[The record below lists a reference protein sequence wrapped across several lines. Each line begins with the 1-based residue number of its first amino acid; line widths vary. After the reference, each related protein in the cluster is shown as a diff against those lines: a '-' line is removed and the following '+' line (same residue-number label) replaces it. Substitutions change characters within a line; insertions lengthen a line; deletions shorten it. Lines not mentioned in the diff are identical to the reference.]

1 MKLIPKHIAII
12 MDGNGRW
19 AKKRNKPRLYGHK
32 AGVKSVKKIV
42 KECVRLKVQFLT
54 LYTFS
59 NENWNRPNTEI
70 IGLLRLLV
78 STLEKETRLLIE
90 NNVKFNVFG
99 NLNKLDLITK
109 RKLKKVEKITI
120 KNSKLNLNLAISYS
134 GRDEIIYAVNQILKK
149 NIKHINDQLSFKKYL
164 YTNNLPDPDLLIR
177 TGDECRISNFLLWQ
191 IAYSELYFTET
202 LWPDFNEESL
212 HSALFDFNKRER
224 RFGKISEQ
232 ING

>member
-19 AKKRNKPRLYGHK
+19 AKKRNKSRLYGHN

-70 IGLLRLLV
+70 IGLIRLLV
-78 STLEKETRLLIE
+78 STLDKETRLLID

>member
-1 MKLIPKHIAII
+1 M
-12 MDGNGRW
+12 G
-19 AKKRNKPRLYGHK
+19 KKRNKSRLYGHK

-70 IGLLRLLV
+70 IGLIRLLV
-78 STLEKETRLLIE
+78 STLDKETRLLID

-109 RKLKKVEKITI
+109 RKLKKVEKLTT
-120 KNSKLNLNLAISYS
+120 KNSRLNLNLAISYS

-149 NIKHINDQLSFKKYL
+149 NIKHINDELYFEKYL

-177 TGDECRISNFLLWQ
+177 TGNECRISNFL
-191 IAYSELYFTET
+191 S
-202 LWPDFNEESL
+202 
-212 HSALFDFNKRER
+212 
-224 RFGKISEQ
+224 RFIC
-232 ING
+232 

>member
-19 AKKRNKPRLYGHK
+19 AKKRNKSRLYGHN

-70 IGLLRLLV
+70 IGLIRLLV
-78 STLEKETRLLIE
+78 STLDKETRLLID

-109 RKLKKVEKITI
+109 RKLKKVEKITT
-120 KNSKLNLNLAISYS
+120 KNSRLNLNLAISYS

-149 NIKHINDQLSFKKYL
+149 NIKHINDELYFEKYL

-177 TGDECRISNFLLWQ
+177 TGNECRISNFLLWQ

-212 HSALFDFNKRER
+212 QSALFDFNKRER